1 MNEED
6 RTRIVKRPLKD
17 LQAPDLPQRSDRD
30 PDKTKPVDAKLRPE
44 SPPPSSHVGSDRTQL
59 VRPSG
64 KKPEREADYHPL
76 SPEREVQ
83 DQSKNEDPIVGWL
96 VIVKGPGWGNAARL
110 GYQWNSIGRDPDQR
124 VCLNYG
130 DSTISRKNHARLS
143 YDPRSRKFMITAG
156 DAINLIYVRGE
167 NLLAPTEIKTG
178 DRIQIGETELMLI
191 SLCGENFDWYT
202 NL

>member
-6 RTRIVKRPLKD
+6 RTRIVKRPLEH
-17 LQAPDLPQRSDRD
+17 LQAPDLPQRSERD
-30 PDKTKPVDAKLRPE
+30 PDKTKQVDPNLRPE
-44 SPPPSSHVGSDRTQL
+44 PPSSAGSDRTHL

-64 KKPEREADYHPL
+64 KKPDPEAAYHPL
-76 SPEREVQ
+76 SPEGGVQ

-143 YDPRSRKFMITAG
+143 YDPRSRKFMITG
-156 DAINLIYVRGE
+156 GEAINLIYVRGE

-191 SLCGENFDWYT
+191 SLCGENFDWYS
-202 NL
+202 NQ